1 MTFSSTCF
9 DVSITDRVAHIRF
22 NRPDQLNSFTPQVWD
37 DLPAIVREI
46 DRQAQARVIVVSS
59 TGKHFT
65 AGMDLAVFTQA
76 DGITNGASR
85 DPHLRAERFRHD
97 LTRLQNA
104 FTCLDQAR
112 IPVIVCVQG
121 GCIGAGVDMI
131 SACDIRFATKD
142 AFFCIAE
149 INIGMTADVGT
160 FPRLCRLLPEGWV
173 RQIAYTGERLPA
185 PRARELGLVNEVFD
199 TQEAMLDHAM
209 GIAREIASK
218 SPLAV
223 TGSKAMINYARD
235 HTIADGLDYI
245 GVWNAAMLS
254 GPHMA
259 EAFKAKAEKR
269 DADYPDLLPL
279 KEKGV

>member
-1 MTFSSTCF
+1 MHSPAST
-9 DVSITDRVAHIRF
+9 R
-22 NRPDQLNSFTPQVWD
+22 
-37 DLPAIVREI
+37 
-46 DRQAQARVIVVSS
+46 
-59 TGKHFT
+59 
-65 AGMDLAVFTQA
+65 
-76 DGITNGASR
+76 
-85 DPHLRAERFRHD
+85 
-97 LTRLQNA
+97 
-104 FTCLDQAR
+104 R

-173 RQIAYTGERLPA
+173 RQISYTGERLPA

-254 GPHMA
+254 GAHMA
-259 EAFKAKAEKR
+259 EAFKAKAQKR